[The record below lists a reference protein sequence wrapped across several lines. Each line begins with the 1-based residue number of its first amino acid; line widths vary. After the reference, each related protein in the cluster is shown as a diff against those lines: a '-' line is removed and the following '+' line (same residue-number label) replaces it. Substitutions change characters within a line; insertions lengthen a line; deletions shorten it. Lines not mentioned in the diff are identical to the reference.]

1 VKGAYIMIMRKRAVD
16 VEKASILVVVEKQER
31 RVGMGLLS
39 LSYSFFS

>member
-1 VKGAYIMIMRKRAVD
+1 MRKRAVD

-39 LSYSFFS
+39 LSYSFFF